1 MKRLCLMLVALVAGL
16 AGLAGLA
23 GCAKAP
29 TGYIALVESQRVED
43 TLGLGAVYEDEHTM
57 LFYADSLEILGNPLS
72 PEAARVGKVVCIAVP
87 QPFIPGV
94 LRVGMQ
100 CRLFIGEYRQPGSQS
115 WEGTAGYVEFWMQDS
130 TRIRARFSATV
141 EDRQAPARTVR
152 YEGSLSFDGPARPMA
167 QAPPEGWMFLA
178 QPKPK

>member
-1 MKRLCLMLVALVAGL
+1 MKRLCLMLVALVL
-16 AGLAGLA
+16 SLA

-43 TLGLGAVYEDEHTM
+43 TLGLGAVYEDEHAM
-57 LFYADSLEILGNPLS
+57 LFYADSLEVLGSPLS

-87 QPFIPGV
+87 KPFIPGI

-100 CRLFIGEYRQPGSQS
+100 CRLFFGEYWQTGSRS
-115 WEGTAGYVEFWMQDS
+115 WEGTAGRVEFWMQDS

-141 EDRQAPARTVR
+141 EDRQEPARTAR

-167 QAPPEGWMFLA
+167 SAPPEGRMFLA